1 MSARHVRSPRSG
13 VAADGATAVADGARI
28 ALLDVQ
34 AKPDLPV
41 IIIIIGVSSHAL
53 SGVPTRKTSLGI
65 PARSWARAVGPGWDA
80 MSVDRV
86 AGRTEPWLLV
96 LAQAT

>member
-41 IIIIIGVSSHAL
+41 IIIGVSSHAL

-65 PARSWARAVGPGWDA
+65 SARSWARAVGPGWDA